1 MIFLTFKC
9 NERFIDIS
17 YLQISMRK
25 VEIKSKNLV
34 IKEKILG
41 FIENEVMTH
50 GTSGRV
56 SCPKRF
62 IGKRAYIIIVDD

>member
-1 MIFLTFKC
+1 
-9 NERFIDIS
+9 
-17 YLQISMRK
+17 MRK

-41 FIENEVMTH
+41 FFEGEVKSH
-50 GTSGRV
+50 GTSGRI

-62 IGKRAYIIIVDD
+62 IGKRAILIIIDDKN

>member
-1 MIFLTFKC
+1 
-9 NERFIDIS
+9 
-17 YLQISMRK
+17 MRK
-25 VEIKSKNLV
+25 VEIKTKNLI

-41 FIENEVMTH
+41 FIEGEIRTH

>member
-1 MIFLTFKC
+1 
-9 NERFIDIS
+9 
-17 YLQISMRK
+17 MRK

-41 FIENEVMTH
+41 FIEGGVKSH

-56 SCPKRF
+56 SCPKKF
-62 IGKRAYIIIVDD
+62 IGKRAYIIIIDD

>member
-1 MIFLTFKC
+1 
-9 NERFIDIS
+9 
-17 YLQISMRK
+17 MRK
-25 VEIKSKNLV
+25 VEIKSKNLI

-62 IGKRAYIIIVDD
+62 IGKRAYIIIIDD